1 LIHFYKR
8 HLNCTMATLMPLEPA
23 SPGFSFENC
32 KRNAFLANKGY
43 QAPKVTKTGTT
54 ICAMTFKDGV
64 ILGADTR
71 STGGDIV
78 ANKNCEKLHFMAPN
92 MYCAGAGTAADC
104 DKTTAT
110 ISSQLELHRLNTGR
124 QVRVVTA
131 SKLIKQML
139 FRYQGYIGAY
149 LIVGGVDVTG
159 NHLYELSANGYS
171 AKVPFCAMGSG
182 TLAAMSVL
190 ETRWKP
196 EMEEEDA
203 KQLIRDAIRAGIFND
218 MGSGSN
224 VDLVVIKAKDDVQYL
239 RGFDEANV
247 KGERKQKYTYAKGT
261 TGVLKESSRKIFQ
274 NKFDV
279 TSEVVKPVETMDTA

>member
-1 LIHFYKR
+1 
-8 HLNCTMATLMPLEPA
+8 MPLEPP

>member
-1 LIHFYKR
+1 
-8 HLNCTMATLMPLEPA
+8 MSTLMPLEPPT
-23 SPGFSFENC
+23 PGFSFENC

-43 QAPKVTKTGTT
+43 AAPKVTKTGTT

-104 DKTTAT
+104 DKTTAS

-124 QVRVVTA
+124 QVRVITA

-149 LIVGGVDVTG
+149 LIVGGVDVAG

-171 AKVPFCAMGSG
+171 SKVPFCAMGSG

-196 EMEEEDA
+196 DMEEDEA

-247 KGERKQKYTYAKGT
+247 KGVRKQKYTYNKGT
-261 TGVLKESSRKIFQ
+261 TGVLTESSRKIFQ

>member
-1 LIHFYKR
+1 
-8 HLNCTMATLMPLEPA
+8 M
-23 SPGFSFENC
+23 G
-32 KRNAFLANKGY
+32 
-43 QAPKVTKTGTT
+43 
-54 ICAMTFKDGV
+54 
-64 ILGADTR
+64 
-71 STGGDIV
+71 
-78 ANKNCEKLHFMAPN
+78 
-92 MYCAGAGTAADC
+92 
-104 DKTTAT
+104 
-110 ISSQLELHRLNTGR
+110 LNTGR
-124 QVRVVTA
+124 QVRVITA

-149 LIVGGVDVTG
+149 LIVGGVDVAG

-171 AKVPFCAMGSG
+171 SKVPFCAMGSG

-196 EMEEEDA
+196 DMEEDEA

-247 KGERKQKYTYAKGT
+247 KGVRKQKYTYNKGT
-261 TGVLKESSRKIFQ
+261 TGVLTEKVRHIKLGGKGGEGSQFVIENETVRQVES
-274 NKFDV
+274 
-279 TSEVVKPVETMDTA
+279 MDTV